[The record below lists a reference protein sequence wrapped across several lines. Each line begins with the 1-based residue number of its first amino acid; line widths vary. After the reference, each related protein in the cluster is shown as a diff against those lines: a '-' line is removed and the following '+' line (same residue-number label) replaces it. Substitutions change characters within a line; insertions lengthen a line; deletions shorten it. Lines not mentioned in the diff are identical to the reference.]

1 MQAAVSKSNTI
12 YELLLDDKIDIAI
25 VEGDI
30 PDEHIHKEVILE
42 DHLKLIL
49 PHEHPLCS
57 KPEIY
62 MEDLVQYPILM
73 RDKGSAGRTLLDQT
87 FAMHFLSINPAWE
100 SASTQALVNAVACGL
115 GISLL
120 PEQLVSADIASR
132 KVISRPVV
140 DEPFLR
146 KNYLIWH
153 KQKFLTQT
161 AKKFIALCHQESLFH
176 L

>member
-1 MQAAVSKSNTI
+1 
-12 YELLLDDKIDIAI
+12 
-25 VEGDI
+25 
-30 PDEHIHKEVILE
+30 
-42 DHLKLIL
+42 
-49 PHEHPLCS
+49 
-57 KPEIY
+57 

-73 RDKGSAGRTLLDQT
+73 REKGSAGRTLLDQI

>member
-1 MQAAVSKSNTI
+1 MQ
-12 YELLLDDKIDIAI
+12 
-25 VEGDI
+25 
-30 PDEHIHKEVILE
+30 P
-42 DHLKLIL
+42 
-49 PHEHPLCS
+49 
-57 KPEIY
+57 
-62 MEDLVQYPILM
+62 
-73 RDKGSAGRTLLDQT
+73 LLDQT
-87 FAMHFLSINPAWE
+87 FAMHFLSVKPTWE